1 MIIEEKM
8 EGMKDM
14 LADMRMNIQK
24 REKHCNCL
32 VRKRWEEIKHIKR

>member
-1 MIIEEKM
+1 MEENI

-14 LADMRMNIQK
+14 LAEMRMSIQK

-32 VRKRWEEIKHIKR
+32 ARKRWEEIKHIKR